1 MDRTNGT
8 IVLGKDRD
16 CRIAPLPEPI
26 MSAEAVLHEGHPLVC
41 GGMTGTG
48 DRTSR
53 NCYSLQ
59 GRSWVPKLV

>member
-48 DRTSR
+48 WREDIS
-53 NCYSLQ
+53 
-59 GRSWVPKLV
+59 